1 MDIPVIAYSPLG
13 SGWLSGG
20 IQTAEDVP
28 AGDYRRQMRPR
39 FHADAFG
46 PNLALV
52 RALAAWTAA
61 RRKPEATL
69 AQVALAWVRRQGAV
83 PLPGASTTGRVR
95 ENCQAL
101 QVELD
106 DEDMAEIGRLLE
118 AWPVAGA
125 RYGAG
130 FQHLLEL

>member
-20 IQTAEDVP
+20 IQKAEDVP

-46 PNLALV
+46 ANLALA
-52 RALAAWTAA
+52 RALTAWTAA

-83 PLPGASTTGRVR
+83 PLPGASTAGRVR
-95 ENCQAL
+95 ENCRA
-101 QVELD
+101 VELD
-106 DEDMAEIGRLLE
+106 DEDVAEIGRLL
-118 AWPVAGA
+118 AALPVAGA

>member
-1 MDIPVIAYSPLG
+1 MAYSPLG

-20 IQTAEDVP
+20 IQKAEDVP

-39 FHADAFG
+39 FYAEAFG

-52 RALAAWTAA
+52 RALTATVA

-69 AQVALAWVRRQGAV
+69 AQVALGWVRRQGAV
-83 PLPGASTTGRVR
+83 PLPGASTPGRVR

-101 QVELD
+101 VELD
-106 DEDMAEIGRLLE
+106 DEDMAEIGGLLE
-118 AWPVAGA
+118 AMPVAGA